1 MMTPERWQQIKSVLD
16 SALEREPN
24 ERAALLDEACA
35 GDTELR
41 REVESLLEAHERA
54 GDFMQA
60 PAAEVA
66 AEVMAEEQA
75 KMGIGQSLGPYKIVS
90 HLGAGG
96 MGEVYLAEDSR
107 LGRKVAL
114 KLLPEYLTQDH
125 ERVRRFQQEARAAS
139 ALNHPNVATIYEIG
153 EADGTIYIAMEYVEG
168 QTLDAKINGRPLET
182 GEIIDIAAQVAD
194 ALDEAHSRGITHRD
208 IKSANIMLTA
218 RGQVKVLDF
227 GLAKVR
233 AASQPGLSE
242 MATLQQT
249 TPGMVMGTVQYMSP
263 EQALGKEVDLRTD
276 LFSLGVVMYQMATG
290 RLPFSGA
297 TASETVDKIT
307 HSQPEAIAR
316 LNYDVPAELERIIRK
331 CLEKNR
337 ERRYQS
343 AKELVIDLK
352 NLKRDSDSR
361 AATSADAVTGRQ
373 TDLWRWTLA
382 AAAILLAI
390 GVGVYLLVGRGEVI
404 DSIAVLPLAN
414 FSGDPEQ
421 EYFADGMT
429 EAVIT
434 ELGKIGALRVI
445 SRTSV
450 MQYKGARTP
459 LPEIARALKVD
470 AVVEGSVLRFGDR
483 VRITAQLIEAATDRH
498 LWSESYERD
507 LRDVLTLQREV
518 ARAIANQ
525 IQIKLT
531 PQEQARLANAGS
543 VNPEAYDTYLKGR
556 YYQEKRTEEGLKK
569 SIEYFEQAI
578 AKDPNYAP
586 AYSGFAD
593 SYSYLGNHG
602 FFPPN
607 EASPRAKA
615 AAAKALEMDESLAE
629 AHTSLAYVKMN
640 YDWDWVGAGKEYRR
654 AIELNPGYT
663 KAHSLYAWYLAA
675 QGRFGEAIA
684 EMKRA
689 LELDPLSLYDNTN
702 LGWHLRMARRYDE
715 AIEQLRMTLDMD
727 PTFAQGRLDLGQVYE
742 QKKMYEQAIVEFR
755 KAITLYGGSAPSTAA
770 LGHAYAVAGKRDEAE
785 KVLSE
790 LKALSK
796 QKYVS
801 SFDVAVIYTGLGEK
815 EQAFAW
821 LEKAYKQR
829 DGWLAGRLKVDPRLD
844 SLRSDL
850 RFADLLRRV
859 GLPP

>member
-1 MMTPERWQQIKSVLD
+1 MNAIINEPHPSVSEINKEVPPGL
-16 SALEREPN
+16 SAVIDRALTKDPGARYQSMRDMLEDLRQV
-24 ERAALLDEACA
+24 AAQAASLRHLLSPGEVPD
-35 GDTELR
+35 GIVVPYVSPQR
-41 REVESLLEAHERA
+41 RSLLGQWRRWIQSRRRRWAVIA
-54 GDFMQA
+54 ISSA
-60 PAAEVA
+60 IVA
-66 AEVMAEEQA
+66 AV
-75 KMGIGQSLGPYKIVS
+75 GV
-90 HLGAGG
+90 GA
-96 MGEVYLAEDSR
+96 YLLA
-107 LGRKVAL
+107 G
-114 KLLPEYLTQDH
+114 
-125 ERVRRFQQEARAAS
+125 
-139 ALNHPNVATIYEIG
+139 
-153 EADGTIYIAMEYVEG
+153 
-168 QTLDAKINGRPLET
+168 
-182 GEIIDIAAQVAD
+182 
-194 ALDEAHSRGITHRD
+194 
-208 IKSANIMLTA
+208 
-218 RGQVKVLDF
+218 RGQV
-227 GLAKVR
+227 
-233 AASQPGLSE
+233 
-242 MATLQQT
+242 M
-249 TPGMVMGTVQYMSP
+249 
-263 EQALGKEVDLRTD
+263 
-276 LFSLGVVMYQMATG
+276 
-290 RLPFSGA
+290 
-297 TASETVDKIT
+297 
-307 HSQPEAIAR
+307 
-316 LNYDVPAELERIIRK
+316 
-331 CLEKNR
+331 
-337 ERRYQS
+337 
-343 AKELVIDLK
+343 
-352 NLKRDSDSR
+352 
-361 AATSADAVTGRQ
+361 
-373 TDLWRWTLA
+373 
-382 AAAILLAI
+382 
-390 GVGVYLLVGRGEVI
+390 

-450 MQYKGARTP
+450 MQYKGARKP

-525 IQIKLT
+525 VQIKLT

-675 QGRFGEAIA
+675 QGWFGEAIA

-844 SLRSDL
+844 SLRSDP